1 MISKSQQLPNHFIEY
16 IREELMI
23 RHKKNPR
30 YSLRAF
36 SKQVQLSS
44 SFVSKLLNGKRP
56 LTKETFLTIS
66 SRLAIPLEIERHYLE
81 VEFENENSKVT
92 KENKVNL
99 FEEKPNS
106 SNYLNLHADQ
116 FKFIADWYHFAI
128 LELISVEGFIP
139 NPNSI
144 ASQLGI
150 TSLEAKES
158 LDRLIR
164 MNLIKTT
171 KTKSGKVQFTTSN
184 FTTIDKKIA
193 TAATFKQQNAILN
206 KAIEALENTPIEERS
221 QTSMTLAIPQSRLV
235 EAEKLIKN
243 FRRDLTELLQ
253 RKGKRDSVYQL
264 SISFFPLTQNK
275 KKSINNK

>member
-275 KKSINNK
+275 KSINNK